1 MKIKKGKKNRQ
12 TKFSIIKQK
21 FVYFICNVREKY
33 KKPSEKKKTKSIN
46 MHMTYRNLSKKL

>member
-21 FVYFICNVREKY
+21 FVYVICNVRKKY
-33 KKPSEKKKTKSIN
+33 KKPSEKEKDKK
-46 MHMTYRNLSKKL
+46 HQYAHDL

>member
-21 FVYFICNVREKY
+21 FVYIICNVLKKY
-33 KKPSEKKKTKSIN
+33 KKPSEKEKDKK
-46 MHMTYRNLSKKL
+46 HQYAHDL